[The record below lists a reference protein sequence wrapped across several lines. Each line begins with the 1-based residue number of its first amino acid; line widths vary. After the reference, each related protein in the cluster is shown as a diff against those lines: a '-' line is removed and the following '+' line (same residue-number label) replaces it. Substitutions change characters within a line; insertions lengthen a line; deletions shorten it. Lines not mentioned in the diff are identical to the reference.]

1 VRFSG
6 VEVFILVEE
15 AEEDWVREYRRRELF
30 SRAGGDKRGKL
41 EGTKS
46 ASGMVRCSLIFR

>member
-1 VRFSG
+1 